1 MEAVL
6 IVAALLFGAAL
17 GAAVCFVVVR
27 ATLGKQA
34 EADRIEAGRVLEDAK
49 RDADAARK
57 EADIAAKER
66 MIGLR
71 SEVEQELKER
81 RIEVARG
88 EERADARERDID
100 QKLRR
105 AEAARAGAR
114 RPRGARPPAPGGV
127 EEGEGGRAADAA
139 ADRRH
144 DPGRRRAT
152 SCSARPRKRRATTW
166 RS

>member
-17 GAAVCFVVVR
+17 GAAVCFMVVR

-34 EADRIEAGRVLEDAK
+34 EADRIEAERVLQDAK
-49 RDADAARK
+49 RDSDAIRK

-71 SEVEQELKER
+71 SEVEQELKDR

-88 EERADARERDID
+88 EERAAARDREID
-100 QKLRR
+100 QKLAELKRR
-105 AEAARAGAR
+105 EQGRDVREALASQPEEESKKAKEEELLPLQRMRGMSQGRARA
-114 RPRGARPPAPGGV
+114 
-127 EEGEGGRAADAA
+127 
-139 ADRRH
+139 
-144 DPGRRRAT
+144 
-152 SCSARPRKRRATTW
+152 
-166 RS
+166 